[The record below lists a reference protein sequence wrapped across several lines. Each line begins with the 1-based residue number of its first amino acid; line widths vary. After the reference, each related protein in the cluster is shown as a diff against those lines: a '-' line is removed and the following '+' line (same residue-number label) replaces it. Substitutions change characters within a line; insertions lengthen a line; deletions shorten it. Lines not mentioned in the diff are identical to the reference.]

1 MIAGCAQKVP
11 SPSSDLNALLVI
23 PHEGGI
29 KKGKHGFGFHYTFSL
44 IDEVGT
50 EYFIGFSPSSPS
62 RDKKLIIIETLPPGK
77 YRFQYRNDCLRIRAQ
92 TKSNCKKRKTKE
104 IKFELKKNSVTILK
118 HIFTVLQG
126 PHPVKKNA
134 ILITAE
140 FKKLE
145 QDSNNEFFNKF
156 KLLENSDKWEILTWS
171 KT

>member
-1 MIAGCAQKVP
+1 MKNIILLFVLIMIAGCAQKVP

-77 YRFQYRNDCLRIRAQ
+77 YRFQYCM
-92 TKSNCKKRKTKE
+92 
-104 IKFELKKNSVTILK
+104 
-118 HIFTVLQG
+118 
-126 PHPVKKNA
+126 
-134 ILITAE
+134 
-140 FKKLE
+140 
-145 QDSNNEFFNKF
+145 
-156 KLLENSDKWEILTWS
+156 ENSYSSHALAERTQIEI
-171 KT
+171 